1 MFEFAYIIFVYCPR
15 RVGGA
20 REFAYGL
27 VALVLLLT
35 NVPLFY
41 PYLLLEFAKVAVLF
55 AVY

>member
-1 MFEFAYIIFVYCPR
+1 MFEFADMIFVYCPR

-20 REFAYGL
+20 REFAYGR

-41 PYLLLEFAKVAVLF
+41 PYLLLEFANVAVLF